1 MKRLIFLEDHGGSR
15 VVVNY
20 LDRSRLVAGDQ

>member
-15 VVVNY
+15 VVNY